1 MFQFENKI
9 VSSSIARF
17 RMTIKKTE
25 PLNFCGTLYNEYYGF
40 VLEFQGIRQLLVRLD
55 DFFDYVGFPQAT
67 HEIRSFE
74 ENPSRKEMKLPQ
86 GIRNV
91 TKEEMAD
98 KEATLILHVQFR
110 QNSTWQGTITAIAEN
125 QPKRFRSELEM
136 INLISGVITSSSL
149 NHERE

>member
-1 MFQFENKI
+1 MYQFENKI

-17 RMTIKKTE
+17 RMIIE
-25 PLNFCGTLYNEYYGF
+25 QADPFNFSGTLYNEYYGF
-40 VLEFQGIRQLLVRLD
+40 ILDFQGIRQLLVRLD

-74 ENPSRKEMKLPQ
+74 ENPGRKEMKLPQ

-98 KEATLILHVQFR
+98 QQATLILHVQFR
-110 QNSTWQGTITAIAEN
+110 QNSTWQGTITTIAEDRTT
-125 QPKRFRSELEM
+125 RFRSELEM
-136 INLISGVITSSSL
+136 INLISGAITPS
-149 NHERE
+149 

>member
-1 MFQFENKI
+1 MYQFENKN

-17 RMTIKKTE
+17 RMIIEKTE
-25 PLNFCGTLYNEYYGF
+25 PLNFSGTLYNEYYGF

-67 HEIRSFE
+67 HEIRSFDG
-74 ENPSRKEMKLPQ
+74 NPGRKEIKLPL

-91 TKEEMAD
+91 LKEEMAD

-110 QNSTWQGTITAIAEN
+110 QNSTWQGTITVIAEN
-125 QPKRFRSELEM
+125 QTKRFRSELEM
-136 INLISGVITSSSL
+136 INLISGAITSSSR
-149 NHERE
+149 NNEWE